1 MEAAFFGAGQQRAAW
16 LAEFAEMARRVWLLH
31 CLFWAFDGGAS
42 VFQARPGERFS
53 EVFME
58 SVSDADGG
66 GSGAAPAVAA
76 GGQLAV
82 GFTVVPGFKV
92 GRTVIQCRVYLS
104 RSERRP

>member
-1 MEAAFFGAGQQRAAW
+1 MW
-16 LAEFAEMARRVWLLH
+16 LRH
-31 CLFWAFDGGAS
+31 GLFWAFGGGAS
-42 VFQARPGERFS
+42 KFQAHLGERFS

-66 GSGAAPAVAA
+66 GSGSGAAP
-76 GGQLAV
+76 GGQVAV